1 MTQEQNI
8 DFAKGLLVNSIYKSA
23 RLEGIDVTYNQVENI
38 LNDVNIL
45 SLTPKE
51 IMKILGLRDAWN
63 YLLGSINENLDLGYL
78 EALHSKIAIA
88 DVQYYELGKIRT
100 ENVLITGTVWRPEL
114 PDIEKLHKE
123 LTEVISMECCVE
135 KAVTLM
141 LWIMRTQPFKDGNKR
156 VATLAANK
164 VLIEG
169 GKGLLQ
175 IQEESIFVFK
185 KLLVEFYETN
195 NSSKIKSFILDN
207 YILPCEI

>member
-8 DFAKGLLVNSIYKSA
+8 DFAKVLLVNSIYKSA

-38 LNDVNIL
+38 LNDVNFL

-123 LTEVISMECCVE
+123 LTEIMSMECCVE

-141 LWIMRTQPFKDGNKR
+141 LWVMRTQPFKDGNKR
-156 VATLAANK
+156 VAALAANK

>member
-8 DFAKGLLVNSIYKSA
+8 DFAKVLLVNSIYKSA

-51 IMKILGLRDAWN
+51 MMKILGLRDAWN
-63 YLLGSINENLDLGYL
+63 YLLGSINKNLDLGYL
-78 EALHSKIAIA
+78 ETLHSKIAIA

-114 PDIEKLHKE
+114 PNIEKLHKE
-123 LTEVISMECCVE
+123 LTEIMSMECCQE

-175 IQEESIFVFK
+175 IQEESILSFK

>member
-63 YLLGSINENLDLGYL
+63 YLFGTVNYEMNLGYL
-78 EALHSKIAIA
+78 ETLHFFIAIA
-88 DVQYYELGKIRT
+88 DVPYYELGKIRT
-100 ENVLITGTVWRPEL
+100 ENVLISGTNWRPEL
-114 PDIEKLHKE
+114 PSVEKLHSELKE
-123 LTEVISMECCVE
+123 IMTIDDCTT
-135 KAVTLM
+135 KAVKLM

-175 IQEESIFVFK
+175 IQVESVFLFK